1 MTAVW
6 NLTYT
11 SLNLVKHILANVL
24 VSWEGQKKQNK
35 LFYEHLE
42 EVRNEIQNMF
52 LTRNKIF
59 SS

>member
-1 MTAVW
+1 MEFNIHVSEF
-6 NLTYT
+6 
-11 SLNLVKHILANVL
+11 SLHILANVL

-52 LTRNKIF
+52 LTRSKIF

>member
-6 NLTYT
+6 NLTYVSEF
-11 SLNLVKHILANVL
+11 SLHILANVL